1 MTTTE
6 PQLQP
11 AAPVPAKRRS
21 LLVFLPLLFF
31 GAIAALFLLRLFAG
45 DASRLPS
52 ALIGREVPAF
62 TLAGVEG
69 LPGANGLSDA
79 DLRQGH
85 VTIVNVF
92 ASWCVPCR
100 EEHPT
105 LMGIAGDHKLKD
117 LGVRLVGLAYKDTPA
132 NVRELLGADG
142 DPYATIGADP
152 NGRAAIDLG
161 VYGVPETFIIR
172 GDGTVAYRFVGPL
185 SDESYAATLL
195 PEIKKAAG
203 ANS

>member
-6 PQLQP
+6 PKLQP

-105 LMGIAGDHKLKD
+105 LMGIAGDQKLKD